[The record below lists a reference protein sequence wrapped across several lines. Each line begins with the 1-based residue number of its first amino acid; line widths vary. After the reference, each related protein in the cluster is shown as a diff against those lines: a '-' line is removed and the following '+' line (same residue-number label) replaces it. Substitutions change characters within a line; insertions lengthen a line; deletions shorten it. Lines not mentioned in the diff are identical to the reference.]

1 MFTMKVMLMSLVFII
16 FVTIGVYV
24 LKNLTIEK
32 IKC

>member
-24 LKNLTIEK
+24 LKKFNDRED
-32 IKC
+32 